1 LQLKEKN
8 LVILCGPTAVGK
20 SATATRLAR
29 ALDGEI
35 ISCDSMQVYRGFDIG
50 TDKPSLEEREGIPHY
65 LLDIVT
71 ASEQFTAADFVA
83 AALEAT
89 EEILAREKIPLVVG
103 GTGLYLKALC
113 DGLFPGP
120 GEVPEV
126 RRRLEEECRAKGL
139 EALYQRL
146 REVDPD
152 YAKKIGAHD
161 RIRTIR
167 ALEVFLT
174 TGKSMTEH
182 FLETKSNVAGFLLV
196 LIGLKLERSLLYK
209 RIEERVERMFAR
221 GLVREVEG
229 LLARGISEDS
239 PPFRALGYKH
249 VLRCLKQEISLE
261 EAVALTKIDTRH
273 YAKRQMTWFQKMK
286 NINWFSADDFPSI
299 LAFAEKSLR

>member
-1 LQLKEKN
+1 MELKEKN

-20 SATATRLAR
+20 SATATRLAH

-50 TDKPSLEEREGIPHY
+50 TDKPSLEEREGIPHH

-83 AALEAT
+83 AALEAA

-139 EALYQRL
+139 EALSQRL

-174 TGKSMTEH
+174 TGKSMSEH
-182 FLETKSNVAGFLLV
+182 FLETKSFVAGFHLV

-221 GLVREVEG
+221 GLVREVEE

-249 VLRCLKQEISLE
+249 VLRCLKQEISPQ

-299 LAFAEKSLR
+299 LAFAESSLR

>member
-1 LQLKEKN
+1 LELKEKN

-29 ALDGEI
+29 VLDGEI

-50 TDKPSLEEREGIPHY
+50 TDKPSLEEREGIPHH

-83 AALEAT
+83 AALEAA

-146 REVDPD
+146 RDVDPD

-161 RIRTIR
+161 RIRAIR

-174 TGKSMTEH
+174 TGKSMSEH
-182 FLETKSNVAGFLLV
+182 FLETKSFVAGFHLV

-221 GLVREVEG
+221 GLVREVEE

-249 VLRCLKQEISLE
+249 VLRFLKQEISPR
-261 EAVALTKIDTRH
+261 EAVVLTKIDTRH

-286 NINWFSADDFPSI
+286 YVNWFSADDFPSI
-299 LAFAEKSLR
+299 LAFAESSLR